1 MGEGVRRGQK
11 VSGTSD
17 VAKCPQIVRCQSGSV
32 VGTAAKRH
40 CQGLLTALLLKGLAK
55 GFYFLVVSLPRPERG
70 GISKENEEKS
80 RKNQRIWASKYIPRS
95 NSARK
100 SMKIF
105 WAQTFST
112 RSSFDF

>member
-70 GISKENEEKS
+70 GIRKEKEERSKKS
-80 RKNQRIWASKYIPRS
+80 QRRWASKYLTKASLKPDGF
-95 NSARK
+95 
-100 SMKIF
+100 M
-105 WAQTFST
+105 
-112 RSSFDF
+112 